1 MFISGTKEIDRESK
15 QNNCGKHVLKLKSF
29 IYGS

>member
-1 MFISGTKEIDRESK
+1 MFISGTKEIDRVSK
-15 QNNCGKHVLKLKSF
+15 QNSFGKHVLKLKFF